1 MNAYRITSP
10 AENRSVDVWQSD
22 NDVYIQLSRE
32 GESKPYF
39 KNLLGLM
46 AVYSAGRPW
55 REERLGLNAV
65 RIEQQGGVLR
75 IEADGG
81 ELFLTLELTFDSE
94 GLLRIAT
101 VWENRSG
108 RTIYDVAV
116 GLEWELAAR
125 GTENV
130 TIPHM
135 IYNNNPS
142 ADPARLVPHLGMGEH
157 KGFICEE
164 HRLPIPCVNVEWREE
179 GCSERFLTMFSLPSY
194 IELSDGTVHYGSVGA
209 YKREGSVAIAAMSGV
224 LMFNGEKDIVYVS
237 KSKIEPYSGGYT
249 DFAPGFALAKSYAM
263 EWGPQ
268 KEPGRSFSQAVYRAV
283 LLYDPQ
289 GADPLSLEDL
299 IRLKSAAMDDRWR
312 ETDRAAGYVKF
323 NDRNSFGL
331 VSKHGLHYMYGWT
344 GQCLK
349 LAWCDA
355 FLGFDEQMRE
365 RVERCRKAVE
375 FYLCESGT
383 SVPGLR
389 SGAYHLSDGRWDN
402 FHRQQEPVISS
413 RAFGETVSDLADI
426 ILLFR
431 SRGAQVSAS
440 WTDALK
446 QSANFLLDAIL
457 PTGIFPS
464 SWRLDGS
471 AAETEIT
478 AAGIPCLIAL
488 IKTYQVTGVRT
499 YLDASR
505 ACMESYYVLHAKTF
519 ERPFA
524 RSTLD
529 ARCEDKEAGMFFFLA
544 AYELFRLTGEPD
556 FRKWAEIAADWQLT
570 FVYMWNPAYDRG
582 TAFREKGFQA
592 VGWPGVSVQNH
603 HLDVFFPTFELWQ
616 FGLLTGNEMYVR
628 LARTI
633 FGALGQGI
641 CTEPGEWGFTVVGEQ
656 AEGFFQSNFQGRGRS
671 NTWNPSWIISEV
683 LHHALRFR
691 KALDMEEKP
700 NYCKGVNRS

>member
-10 AENRSVDVWQSD
+10 AENQCVDVWQSD

-32 GESKPYF
+32 GESEPYF
-39 KNLLGLM
+39 KNSLGLM

-55 REERLGLNAV
+55 REERFRLNAA
-65 RIEQQGGVLR
+65 RIEQQGGTLR

-81 ELFLTLELTFDSE
+81 ELFLTLELTFDTE
-94 GLLRIAT
+94 GLLRIDT
-101 VWENRSG
+101 EWENRSALI
-108 RTIYDVAV
+108 IYDAAV
-116 GLEWELAAR
+116 GLEWELAVR

-142 ADPARLVPHLGMGEH
+142 ADPARLVPHLGLGEG

-179 GCSERFLTMFSLPSY
+179 GGCERFLTMFSLPSY
-194 IELSDGTVHYGSVGA
+194 IELPDGTVHYGSIGA
-209 YKREGSVAIAAMSGV
+209 YKREGSVAVAAMSGV

-268 KEPGRSFSQAVYRAV
+268 KEPGRAFSQAVHRAV
-283 LLYDPQ
+283 RLYDPQ
-289 GADPLSLEDL
+289 GADPLSLEEL
-299 IRLKSAAMDDRWR
+299 IRLKAAAMDDRWR
-312 ETDRAAGYVKF
+312 ETERAAGYVKF

-355 FLGFDEQMRE
+355 FLGFDGQMRE

-375 FYLCESGT
+375 FYLGESGT

-402 FHRQQEPVISS
+402 FRWQQEPVISS

-431 SRGAQVSAS
+431 SRGEQVPAS
-440 WTDALK
+440 WMAALE
-446 QSANFLLDAIL
+446 QSVNFLLEAIL
-457 PTGIFPS
+457 PSGIFPS
-464 SWRLDGS
+464 TWRLDGS

-488 IKTYQVTGVRT
+488 IKTWQVTGVRT

-505 ACMESYYVLHAKTF
+505 ACMERYYVLHAETF

-544 AYELFRLTGEPD
+544 AYELFRLTGEAN

-570 FVYMWNPAYDRG
+570 YVYMWNPAYDRG
-582 TAFREKGFQA
+582 TAFREHGFQA

-616 FGLLTGNEMYVR
+616 FGLLIGNEMYVR

-691 KALDMEEKP
+691 EALDKGEIP
-700 NYCKGVNRS
+700 HYCEGVKRT

>member
-1 MNAYRITSP
+1 MNVYRITSP
-10 AENRSVDVWQSD
+10 AENRSVDVWQSGK
-22 NDVYIQLSRE
+22 DVYIQLSRE
-32 GESKPYF
+32 GESEPYF

-55 REERLGLNAV
+55 REERLCLNAV
-65 RIEQQGGVLR
+65 VIEQQGGALR

-94 GLLRIAT
+94 GLLQIIA

-108 RTIYDVAV
+108 RTIHDAAV
-116 GLEWELAAR
+116 GLEWKLAAN

-142 ADPARLVPHLGMGEH
+142 ADPARLVPHLGLGEH

-179 GCSERFLTMFSLPSY
+179 ECGERFLTMFSLPSY
-194 IELSDGTVHYGSVGA
+194 IELPDGTVHYGSIGA
-209 YKREGSVAIAAMSGV
+209 YKREGSVAVAAMSGV

-249 DFAPGFALAKSYAM
+249 DFAPGFALTKSYAM

-268 KEPGRSFSQAVYRAV
+268 MESGRAFSGAVHRAV

-299 IRLKSAAMDDRWR
+299 IRLKTAAMDDRWR
-312 ETDRAAGYVKF
+312 ETDQAAGYVKF

-355 FLGFDEQMRE
+355 FLGFEGQMRE
-365 RVERCRKAVE
+365 RVERCRKAVT
-375 FYLCESGT
+375 FYLSESGT
-383 SVPGLR
+383 SVSGLR
-389 SGAYHLSDGRWDN
+389 NGAYHLSDGRWDN

-431 SRGAQVSAS
+431 SQGEQVSAS
-440 WTDALK
+440 WTEALK

-457 PTGIFPS
+457 PSGIFPS
-464 SWRLDGS
+464 TWRLDGS

-488 IKTYQVTGVRT
+488 IKTYQVTGVQT

-505 ACMESYYVLHAKTF
+505 ACMERYYVLHAKTF

-529 ARCEDKEAGMFFFLA
+529 ARCEDKEAGMFFFIA

-641 CTEPGEWGFTVVGEQ
+641 CTEPGDWGFTVVGEQ

-691 KALDMEEKP
+691 KALVMEENP
-700 NYCKGVNRS
+700 HYCKGVNRS